1 MKVRMAATVAVATLL
16 GSLGLAGTALG
27 ADYPPEAVRAMGERY
42 EAMARHYLDAPTHG
56 YSSQALRALD
66 DRWTAMARYSQQAE
80 LETARREAAA
90 FDWADAGI
98 GALAAIGAVAL
109 LGLGALRIRSLG
121 ERSASPAA
129 F

>member
-1 MKVRMAATVAVATLL
+1 MKVRMATTVAVATLL
-16 GSLGLAGTALG
+16 GSLGIAGNALG
-27 ADYPPEAVRAMGERY
+27 AGYPPEAVRAMGERY
-42 EAMARHYLDAPTHG
+42 EAMAKRYLGAPAPG

-66 DRWTAMARYSQQAE
+66 DRWTAIERYYQQAE
-80 LETARREAAA
+80 LENARRKATA

-109 LGLGALRIRSLG
+109 FGLGALRIRSHV

-129 F
+129 L